1 LSDSRL
7 LALSFAYPPA
17 MAAMSVVVWRLLR
30 HCGRRFC
37 VIAGEDWREPDP
49 GLAGIAALG
58 AEEVRMVPFREKP
71 LHLLARRI
79 LYRTPFS
86 QLLQIPD
93 IYRPWAAPAA
103 DALGDLHPTGHD
115 ILVTFASPMSTH
127 LAGLRV
133 RRRLPGIRWAAY
145 FGDPWV
151 TNPMFRRTGPARAMH
166 ARMERAVVGS
176 ADLLVFPCSEMRDLT
191 LRGYGGDARARSRVI
206 AHGFEEKL
214 FPPAEPRQSGEPF
227 IIRHLG
233 SLYGSRTPSDLVSA
247 LDLIRHG
254 EPAIL
259 DKLRFEFYGPHSD
272 DFEDPGLPPGMVSFH
287 PPVPYLESLGLMR
300 SADALLVITPSE
312 AESGAFLPSKIID
325 YIGAG
330 RPVIGICRP
339 GACSAL
345 VRDLGGWVTETGS
358 PRSVADGLIS
368 LAAFLESARGGLHPW
383 GDPPVRN
390 GYSADRTGAVFGGFL
405 SELS

>member
-1 LSDSRL
+1 MSDSRL

-30 HCGRRFC
+30 HSGSRFC
-37 VIAGEDWREPDP
+37 VIAGDDGREPDP
-49 GLAGIAALG
+49 GLEGIAALG
-58 AEEVRMVPFREKP
+58 AEEVRTVTFREKP

-93 IYRPWAAPAA
+93 IYRPWASPAA
-103 DALGDLHPTGHD
+103 FELRHLHPTESD

-127 LAGLRV
+127 LAGLLA

-151 TNPMFRRTGPARAMH
+151 TNPMFRRTGPARAIH

-176 ADLLVFPCSEMRDLT
+176 ADMLVFPCSEMRDLT
-191 LRGYGGDARARSRVI
+191 LRDYGGETLARSRVV
-206 AHGFEEKL
+206 AHGFEEDL
-214 FPPAEPRQSGEPF
+214 FPPAEPRRSGGPF

-233 SLYGSRTPSDLVSA
+233 SLYGSRTPSDLVTA
-247 LDLIRHG
+247 LDLIRQR

-259 DKLRFEFYGPHSD
+259 DKLRFEFYGACQGG
-272 DFEDPGLPPGMVSFH
+272 FEDPGLPPGVVSFH
-287 PPVPYLESLGLMR
+287 PPVSYLESLALMR

-312 AESGAFLPSKIID
+312 VESGAFLPSKLID

-330 RPVIGICRP
+330 RPVMGICRP
-339 GACSAL
+339 GACSTL

-358 PRSVADGLIS
+358 PLSVADGLVS
-368 LAAFLESARGGLHPW
+368 LASFLESPGGGSHPW
-383 GDPPVRN
+383 GDPAVRS
-390 GYSADRTGAVFGGFL
+390 GYTAERTGAVFGGYL
-405 SELS
+405 SELL